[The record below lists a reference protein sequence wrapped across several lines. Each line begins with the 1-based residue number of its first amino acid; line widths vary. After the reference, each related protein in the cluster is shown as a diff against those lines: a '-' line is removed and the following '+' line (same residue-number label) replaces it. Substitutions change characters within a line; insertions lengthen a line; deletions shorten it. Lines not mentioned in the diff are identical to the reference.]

1 MCAAKCGR
9 MISERA
15 LLAQI
20 RLDLA
25 DGHTHL
31 LHRVALAHGH
41 AVVGGRVLVA
51 DGLEVKGDAERRA
64 REPTGCSYSAIR
76 INIFM

>member
-41 AVVGGRVLVA
+41 AVVGRGVVA
-51 DGLEVKGDAERRA
+51 SSPTVSKSKVMQNGVPISSSRR
-64 REPTGCSYSAIR
+64 
-76 INIFM
+76 